1 MPHYSYVARDASG
14 NQVTG
19 TIEAASQQE
28 VLAAIAGRSLF
39 PVEIGSRQA
48 VQGVRRRVPAS
59 LLSTTLG
66 QMSDLLQSGVP
77 LLRSLEVLRRQTS
90 HPGMREIISDLHRQV
105 EDGASLAEAMQR
117 HQRVLGQITV
127 SMVQAGG
134 EGGFL
139 EESLSRVSA
148 FIEAQED
155 LKSRTV
161 GALAYPFVLA
171 GIFAAVLVGILVFL
185 VPRFE
190 SIFAIMRQRGDLP
203 LLTEWLLG
211 TSRFVWNWGL
221 WLALPLAMAGSAAWK
236 WLKTEQGET
245 WSDLL
250 KLRLP
255 IVGPIFRNLAI
266 SRFCRVL
273 GMLLSHGV
281 PILRALQ
288 ISSEAAGNRVLA
300 AAVVAAT
307 KNISAGQTL
316 AQPLSRCEHFPE
328 TIVEMIA
335 VAEESNRLDRVL
347 IDIADGLQRRTF
359 RRLDLAV
366 RLLEPAMLVLI
377 ASMVLL
383 LVIALLLPMFRM
395 SMAIG

>member
-1 MPHYSYVARDASG
+1 MPHFNYVARDAGG
-14 NQVTG
+14 NRVTG

-28 VLAAIAGRSLF
+28 VLAAIAGRALF
-39 PVEIGSRQA
+39 PIEIGGKQTERGS
-48 VQGVRRRVPAS
+48 RRRVPAS
-59 LLSTTLG
+59 MLATTLG

-77 LLRSLEVLRRQTS
+77 LLRALEVLRRQTS
-90 HPGMREIISDLHRQV
+90 HAGMREILSDLHRQV
-105 EDGASLAEAMQR
+105 EDGASLAEAMHR

-139 EESLSRVSA
+139 EESLARVA
-148 FIEAQED
+148 GFIEAQED

-161 GALAYPFVLA
+161 GALAYPIVLA
-171 GIFAAVLVGILVFL
+171 GIFVAVVVGLLVFF

-190 SIFAIMRQRGDLP
+190 SIFAVMRQRGDLP
-203 LLTEWLLG
+203 LLTEWLLS
-211 TSRFVWNWGL
+211 TSRFAWNWSL
-221 WLALPLAMAGSAAWK
+221 WIAIVLALAGSTAWK
-236 WLKTEQGET
+236 WLVTEQGQA
-245 WSDLL
+245 WRDQW

-255 IVGPIFRNLAI
+255 VVGPIFRNLAV

-300 AAVVAAT
+300 TAIVAAT

-316 AQPLSRCEHFPE
+316 AQPLARCEHFPE

-366 RLLEPAMLVLI
+366 RLLEPAMLVMI
-377 ASMVLL
+377 AGVVLL

-395 SMAIG
+395 SMTI

>member
-171 GIFAAVLVGILVFL
+171 GIFAAVLIGILVFL

-211 TSRFVWNWGL
+211 ASRFVWNWGL
-221 WLALPLAMAGSAAWK
+221 WLALPLALAGSAAWK

-245 WSDLL
+245 WGDLL

-273 GMLLSHGV
+273 GMLLAHGV
-281 PILRALQ
+281 PILRALE

-377 ASMVLL
+377 AGMVLL

-395 SMAIG
+395 SLAIG

>member
-1 MPHYSYVARDASG
+1 MPHYQYIARDAGG
-14 NQVTG
+14 NRVTG

-28 VLAAIAGRSLF
+28 VAAAIAGRDLF
-39 PVEIGSRQA
+39 PVEIGGKQA
-48 VQGVRRRVPAS
+48 ARGLRRRVPAS
-59 LLSTTLG
+59 LMATTLG

-77 LLRSLEVLRRQTS
+77 LLRGLEVLRRQTS
-90 HPGMREIISDLHRQV
+90 HPGMHEMLGDLHRQV

-117 HQRVLGQITV
+117 HQRVLGPITV
-127 SMVQAGG
+127 SMVQAGS

-139 EESLSRVSA
+139 EESLARVA
-148 FIEAQED
+148 GFIEAQED
-155 LKSRTV
+155 LKGRTI
-161 GALAYPFVLA
+161 GALAYPVVLA
-171 GIFAAVLVGILVFL
+171 GIFTVVAVGLLVFF

-190 SIFAIMRQRGDLP
+190 SIFEVMRQRGSLP
-203 LLTEWLLG
+203 LLTEWLLS
-211 TSRFVWNWGL
+211 TSRFAWRWSP
-221 WLALPLAMAGSAAWK
+221 WIALALALAGSAAWK
-236 WLKTEQGET
+236 WLQTERGEA
-245 WSDLL
+245 WRDLV

-255 IVGPIFRNLAI
+255 VVGTIFRNLAI

-281 PILRALQ
+281 PILRALE

-300 AAVVAAT
+300 AAITAAT

-316 AQPLSRCEHFPE
+316 AQPLARCEHFPE

-347 IDIADGLQRRTF
+347 VDIADGLQRRTF

-366 RLLEPAMLVLI
+366 RLLEPAMLVMI
-377 ASMVLL
+377 AGMVLL

-395 SMAIG
+395 SMTIG

>member
-1 MPHYSYVARDASG
+1 MPHFNYVARDAGG
-14 NQVTG
+14 NRVTG

-28 VLAAIAGRSLF
+28 VMAAIAGRALF
-39 PVEIGSRQA
+39 PVEIGGKQA
-48 VQGVRRRVPAS
+48 VQGACRRVPAS
-59 LLSTTLG
+59 VLATTLG

-77 LLRSLEVLRRQTS
+77 LLRTLEVLRRQTS
-90 HPGMREIISDLHRQV
+90 HARMGEILADLYRQV
-105 EDGASLAEAMQR
+105 EDGASLAEAMRR
-117 HQRVLGQITV
+117 HERVLGQITV
-127 SMVQAGG
+127 SMVQAGS

-139 EESLSRVSA
+139 EESLARVA
-148 FIEAQED
+148 GFIEAQED

-161 GALAYPFVLA
+161 GALAYPIVLA
-171 GIFAAVLVGILVFL
+171 GIFVVVVVGLLVFF

-190 SIFAIMRQRGDLP
+190 SIFSVMRQRGDLP
-203 LLTEWLLG
+203 LLTEWLLS
-211 TSRFVWNWGL
+211 TSRFAWNWSLWIGL
-221 WLALPLAMAGSAAWK
+221 ASALAGSAAWK
-236 WLKTEQGET
+236 WLATEQGET
-245 WSDLL
+245 WRDQW

-255 IVGPIFRNLAI
+255 VVGPIFRNLAV

-281 PILRALQ
+281 SILRALQ

-300 AAVVAAT
+300 AAIVAAT
-307 KNISAGQTL
+307 ENISAGQTL
-316 AQPLSRCEHFPE
+316 AQPLSRCQHFPE
-328 TIVEMIA
+328 TVVEMIA

-366 RLLEPAMLVLI
+366 RLLEPAMLVMI
-377 ASMVLL
+377 AGVVLL

-395 SMAIG
+395 SMTI